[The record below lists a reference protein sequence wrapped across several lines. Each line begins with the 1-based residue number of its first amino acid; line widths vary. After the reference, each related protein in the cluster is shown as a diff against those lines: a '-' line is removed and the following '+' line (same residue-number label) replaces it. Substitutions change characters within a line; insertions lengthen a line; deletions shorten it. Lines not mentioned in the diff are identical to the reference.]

1 MIDTNMLT
9 AIRHLE
15 AAARSMDCCPDD
27 ARAII
32 QFLHEQ
38 RDSIIRHRLDRW
50 STESAE
56 QGRNR

>member
-1 MIDTNMLT
+1 MTDNHMLT

-32 QFLHEQ
+32 QFLHQE
-38 RDSIIRHRLDRW
+38 RDAIILRRLDDF
-50 STESAE
+50 SA
-56 QGRNR
+56 QSLANGRNR

>member
-1 MIDTNMLT
+1 MTDNHMLT

-38 RDSIIRHRLDRW
+38 RDLIVRHRLDHW
-50 STESAE
+50 STESAD